1 MGFSLKTVLLRLVQG
16 FIIGAGGILPG
27 ISGGVLS
34 VIFGIYRP
42 VMEVLAHPLNGLRR
56 HLSLLLPVGAG
67 AILGFLCGGGL
78 ILVLFDHSE
87 KLATCL
93 FIGLIL
99 GTLPSLWAEAGAQGR
114 GRGAHLSCAASFL
127 ALSAVLL
134 YAQYGAFYTMR
145 PGFLGFL
152 FCGLLWGL
160 SLVVPGMT
168 SSSILMAVG
177 LFTPMA
183 EGFARLDM
191 AVILPWLLGM
201 ALIVLTLARVVN
213 WCFRAHYPLF
223 YHAVFG
229 IVLASTVVIIP
240 LHYDGARDALLCLL
254 AAALGALAAIIA
266 SQALI
271 TGSYTLVSEAI
282 RLDLMPHL
290 EVRYP
295 SDTKGQIYIGAVN
308 TVLYLGCAAVV
319 LYFRTSARM
328 EAAYGLAITV
338 TMLMTT
344 LLLAVYLWSIQKKQA
359 LAVGIALVFGAIE
372 AVFFLSSLSK
382 FALGGYVAVL
392 MALVLFLIMVVW
404 RRGTQLEQEYAT
416 RLPVS
421 DYLPNL
427 DTLHKDT
434 SLPPLADNLVFLD
447 KAGDMDTIDRDIL
460 YSILDKD
467 PKRAAAYWFIS
478 MNVTDEPDTRRYS
491 VETYGT
497 DYIFRV
503 RLDLGFKCHQRVNV
517 YLRQIVRDLI
527 ESGELPPQER
537 RYSIYGKSDVGSF
550 KFVFL
555 HKAVPSKS
563 ELSFLD
569 ELVLNT
575 KYAIRRVAGS
585 KVRWY
590 GLDTSSLVVETVPFI
605 VGGKT
610 PRSSRLE
617 RV

>member
-1 MGFSLKTVLLRLVQG
+1 MGFPLKTVLLRLVQG

-78 ILVLFDHSE
+78 ILVLFDRSE
-87 KLATCL
+87 KLAICL

-114 GRGAHLSCAASFL
+114 GRGAYLSCAASFL

-160 SLVVPGMT
+160 SLIVPGMT

-254 AAALGALAAIIA
+254 AAALGALAA
-266 SQALI
+266 
-271 TGSYTLVSEAI
+271 GV
-282 RLDLMPHL
+282 
-290 EVRYP
+290 
-295 SDTKGQIYIGAVN
+295 
-308 TVLYLGCAAVV
+308 
-319 LYFRTSARM
+319 
-328 EAAYGLAITV
+328 
-338 TMLMTT
+338 
-344 LLLAVYLWSIQKKQA
+344 
-359 LAVGIALVFGAIE
+359 
-372 AVFFLSSLSK
+372 
-382 FALGGYVAVL
+382 
-392 MALVLFLIMVVW
+392 
-404 RRGTQLEQEYAT
+404 
-416 RLPVS
+416 
-421 DYLPNL
+421 
-427 DTLHKDT
+427 
-434 SLPPLADNLVFLD
+434 
-447 KAGDMDTIDRDIL
+447 
-460 YSILDKD
+460 
-467 PKRAAAYWFIS
+467 
-478 MNVTDEPDTRRYS
+478 
-491 VETYGT
+491 
-497 DYIFRV
+497 
-503 RLDLGFKCHQRVNV
+503 
-517 YLRQIVRDLI
+517 
-527 ESGELPPQER
+527 
-537 RYSIYGKSDVGSF
+537 
-550 KFVFL
+550 
-555 HKAVPSKS
+555 
-563 ELSFLD
+563 
-569 ELVLNT
+569 ELV
-575 KYAIRRVAGS
+575 
-585 KVRWY
+585 
-590 GLDTSSLVVETVPFI
+590 
-605 VGGKT
+605 
-610 PRSSRLE
+610 
-617 RV
+617 

>member
-1 MGFSLKTVLLRLVQG
+1 MYKRQIQVDGQGRVTDYKVYGMHNGLSMAFWLKDPGDRAAYDEAKRQDACFTVRQLAVTGNDLTAMGLDGPAVGEALRRLLRLVQG

-78 ILVLFDHSE
+78 ILVLFDRSE

-114 GRGAHLSCAASFL
+114 GRGAYLSCAASFL

-134 YAQYGAFYTMR
+134 YAQHGAFYTMR

-160 SLVVPGMT
+160 SLIVPGMT

-254 AAALGALAAIIA
+254 AAALGALAA
-266 SQALI
+266 
-271 TGSYTLVSEAI
+271 
-282 RLDLMPHL
+282 
-290 EVRYP
+290 
-295 SDTKGQIYIGAVN
+295 
-308 TVLYLGCAAVV
+308 YL
-319 LYFRTSARM
+319 SAK
-328 EAAYGLAITV
+328 L
-338 TMLMTT
+338 
-344 LLLAVYLWSIQKKQA
+344 Q
-359 LAVGIALVFGAIE
+359 
-372 AVFFLSSLSK
+372 
-382 FALGGYVAVL
+382 
-392 MALVLFLIMVVW
+392 
-404 RRGTQLEQEYAT
+404 
-416 RLPVS
+416 
-421 DYLPNL
+421 
-427 DTLHKDT
+427 
-434 SLPPLADNLVFLD
+434 
-447 KAGDMDTIDRDIL
+447 
-460 YSILDKD
+460 
-467 PKRAAAYWFIS
+467 PKEDA
-478 MNVTDEPDTRRYS
+478 
-491 VETYGT
+491 
-497 DYIFRV
+497 
-503 RLDLGFKCHQRVNV
+503 
-517 YLRQIVRDLI
+517 
-527 ESGELPPQER
+527 
-537 RYSIYGKSDVGSF
+537 
-550 KFVFL
+550 
-555 HKAVPSKS
+555 
-563 ELSFLD
+563 
-569 ELVLNT
+569 
-575 KYAIRRVAGS
+575 
-585 KVRWY
+585 
-590 GLDTSSLVVETVPFI
+590 
-605 VGGKT
+605 
-610 PRSSRLE
+610 
-617 RV
+617 